1 MHRTP
6 DIQCSHI
13 IRSAGI
19 CFQWWSCHCAT
30 DTLEGTPISSSI
42 LTVALQWYSW
52 TDLYSVPFGVSR
64 CLLVA
69 TYCVKNVPNHACLFF
84 IFIFFLLCSREEASM
99 SKLVRQAK
107 YFWSYHTS
115 SSVTFQLLYITL
127 FWSNSSSPPL
137 YLLYPSCCSACYNFH
152 LPCYAYDIHTCI
164 FRYMNGII
172 MAYLCVYACIH

>member
-1 MHRTP
+1 MLRRGNTLTRLTP

-84 IFIFFLLCSREEASM
+84 IFIFFYCALGRKLQCPSLLGKQNTSEATTPV
-99 SKLVRQAK
+99 LQWHFN
-107 YFWSYHTS
+107 Y
-115 SSVTFQLLYITL
+115 
-127 FWSNSSSPPL
+127 
-137 YLLYPSCCSACYNFH
+137 
-152 LPCYAYDIHTCI
+152 CI
-164 FRYMNGII
+164 
-172 MAYLCVYACIH
+172 